1 MAKLFRMKNI
11 KKKKNKVF
19 FFYLKKKKKEETFI
33 DQTFAHHTS
42 TPLAFLY
49 KKKKLAKFSIPKP
62 SVYRGKER
70 FPNRIS
76 KVYE

>member
-11 KKKKNKVF
+11 RKMF
-19 FFYLKKKKKEETFI
+19 FFCYFKKKKKEETFI